1 MNLSDTKR
9 QYRQVIDECE
19 RTLALRT
26 ATAEQCQS
34 AAALK
39 IDKITKSAMRSID
52 EYTTRR
58 FLPINTRRGLV
69 NKLNVLHGVAMAEL
83 DAVIGKAQSG

>member
-9 QYRQVIDECE
+9 RYRQVIDECE
-19 RTLALRT
+19 QTLALRT
-26 ATAEQCQS
+26 ATAEQCRS
-34 AAALK
+34 AAVVQ
-39 IDKITKSAMRSID
+39 IDKVTKSAMRSID

-69 NKLNVLHGVAMAEL
+69 DKVNVLHGVALAEL
-83 DAVIGKAQSG
+83 DAVIGKAR